1 MGSVPSSLADN
12 EIILFGQVHELH
24 PLKGRKA
31 REMMP
36 RVVAFAASAIQSLIL
51 GDWDILDIAERINH
65 PENALAMVGDIS
77 QIVRFLMITLQG
89 KWEEFDRDL
98 LPFLLQVESAELE
111 DEGDVVEVYMALYRA
126 VRWYATKSITPE
138 QRAAFTAA
146 MDNMRKNAKPRES
159 KA

>member
-1 MGSVPSSLADN
+1 
-12 EIILFGQVHELH
+12 
-24 PLKGRKA
+24 
-31 REMMP
+31 
-36 RVVAFAASAIQSLIL
+36 
-51 GDWDILDIAERINH
+51 
-65 PENALAMVGDIS
+65 
-77 QIVRFLMITLQG
+77 MITLQG